1 MPSRFYF
8 FFFFFLFLYT
18 SQLLEFHIL
27 FSWFL

>member
-1 MPSRFYF
+1 MPSRFY